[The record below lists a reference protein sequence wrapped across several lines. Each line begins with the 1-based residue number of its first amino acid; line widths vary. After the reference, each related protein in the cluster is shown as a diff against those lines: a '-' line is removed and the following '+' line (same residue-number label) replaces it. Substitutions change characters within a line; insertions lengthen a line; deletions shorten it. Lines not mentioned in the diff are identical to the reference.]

1 MPLGVAIVVLYGVS
15 KTQLKISVTMVPT
28 LSQRLHCFV
37 IKVMNR
43 NPVVNILLFMEK
55 VTDVILFLED
65 EKRGSDW
72 DLLLTTPHT
81 CCNRWSKVIGLVP
94 SVWMACQNH

>member
-1 MPLGVAIVVLYGVS
+1 MPLGGAIVVLNGVP

-43 NPVVNILLFMEK
+43 NPFVNILLFMEI
-55 VTDVILFLED
+55 VTDVILFLRMKKKD
-65 EKRGSDW
+65 QTGTRF
-72 DLLLTTPHT
+72 LPHLTPAVTD
-81 CCNRWSKVIGLVP
+81 GLKL
-94 SVWMACQNH
+94 ACQGVFDYHFFFK